1 MPTGL
6 RATRGRNSIAFGW
19 NPVTQTDTGRPVT
32 VVGYRTMY
40 YSEED
45 TSVAQPRW
53 GPYVSSGTTATIS
66 DLQPGTAYNFAV
78 IAEGEHQRSL
88 STGWVEFTTL
98 DDFPLSLQRSGTELI
113 DYDINFDG
121 TVDSEE
127 IVAAIEDFDNG
138 LMNQEQFDDLI
149 REYFN
154 QNQ

>member
-45 TSVAQPRW
+45 VSVAQPRW

-66 DLQPGTAYNFAV
+66 GLQPGTAYKVAV
-78 IAEGEHQRSL
+78 LAKASTRGRSAPA
-88 STGWVEFTTL
+88 GWSSR
-98 DDFPLSLQRSGTELI
+98 PS
-113 DYDINFDG
+113 
-121 TVDSEE
+121 
-127 IVAAIEDFDNG
+127 AISRCPCNG
-138 LMNQEQFDDLI
+138 
-149 REYFN
+149 RERN
-154 QNQ
+154 